1 MMKKMIKVK
10 DPIGPDKSSPSSTAK
25 FETALPSHIAAL
37 HIVATISPVFTSTQ
51 VPAGLSL
58 IYIPRKPSPIA
69 AVTIVTAIAPVEILT
84 RAPIEGKINI
94 STCYYYF
101 FAKC

>member
-1 MMKKMIKVK
+1 M
-10 DPIGPDKSSPSSTAK
+10 D
-25 FETALPSHIAAL
+25 TALFSSIAAFP
-37 HIVATISPVFTSTQ
+37 IVATKYPVFTSAQ